1 MKNGKWLILLGVITI
16 ALLGYYSSA
25 QAQGEQPVSDD
36 QVNAI
41 AKELYCPVCENIS
54 LDVCSTTACAQW
66 RELIREKIA
75 AGWTEKQIKTYFA
88 EQYGDRVLAVP
99 PLMGLNSLIYILPPV
114 IVFAGAI
121 IVGYKIFSAKKIYKA
136 DELKEVAEPGTLKN
150 THKEEIENDLTTD
163 DL

>member
-1 MKNGKWLILLGVITI
+1 
-16 ALLGYYSSA
+16 
-25 QAQGEQPVSDD
+25 
-36 QVNAI
+36 
-41 AKELYCPVCENIS
+41 
-54 LDVCSTTACAQW
+54 
-66 RELIREKIA
+66 
-75 AGWTEKQIKTYFA
+75 
-88 EQYGDRVLAVP
+88 
-99 PLMGLNSLIYILPPV
+99 LIYILPPV